1 MDELKKR
8 VGFYMINIYEDI
20 NKLQV
25 TFRKTKEY
33 EALKETVDAVRS
45 DEEAKA
51 LFTNFRDIQMKLQ
64 QKQVAGEEIQ
74 EDELVYVQKAA
85 QLAQQNVKILAMLEA
100 EMALSTVIEEVN
112 RILVQPIQ
120 SLYEGL

>member
-1 MDELKKR
+1 
-8 VGFYMINIYEDI
+8 MINIYEDI

-25 TFRKTKEY
+25 TFRKTAEF
-33 EALKETVDAVRS
+33 ETLKEAVEAVRA
-45 DEEAKA
+45 DEEAKT
-51 LFTNFRDIQMKLQ
+51 LFTNFRDIQLKLQ
-64 QKQVAGEEIQ
+64 QKQVAGEELQ

-100 EMALSTVIEEVN
+100 EMALSNVIEEVN
-112 RILVQPIQ
+112 RILAQPIQ